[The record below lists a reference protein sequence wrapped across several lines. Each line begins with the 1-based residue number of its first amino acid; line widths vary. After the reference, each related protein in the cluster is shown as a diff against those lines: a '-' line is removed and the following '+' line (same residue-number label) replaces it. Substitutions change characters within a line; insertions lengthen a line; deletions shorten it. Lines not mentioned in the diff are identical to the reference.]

1 MTHVVVVGGGI
12 TGLAAARRLVAA
24 GLAVTVLEASPR
36 WGGKLAPLWLDG
48 VRLDAGAESIL
59 ARRPEGPA
67 LLDNLGLVDRLVHPT
82 AARPAL
88 LVGGELRRMP
98 RSVLGVP
105 VDLSELKGL
114 LSSAGYLR
122 ATAEPAV
129 PAPGLLEDVAIGGVV
144 DERFGAE
151 VTDRLL
157 EPLLGGVYAGNTREL
172 SFQAISPDLYTSY
185 RQGGSLLHHAAALA
199 RPDDGRPVFLG
210 LLGGVSRLIDVLV
223 ANLERSGA
231 VLATRTAVR
240 SLERDHD
247 RFRLT
252 CGPTQDTETIEAD
265 AVLLAAPG
273 GPTGRLLAD
282 LDPTGRQLAEVPYA
296 SVAIVTVVVRGLDE
310 RGSGVLVPP
319 GELPTIKALT
329 YSGTKWEWVAE
340 RAAGVWGSGVE
351 VVRLSVGRQGEAA
364 VLQVDDA
371 TLLRRTFAEAGRIP
385 GWAQAELVTGAV
397 SRWGGGLPQYRV
409 GHHSMVSRIRQSLT
423 SVPGLAVA
431 GAAFDGV
438 GIAACLGSAYLAVDK
453 ITRDL
458 GQSAR
463 GRIEA

>member
-1 MTHVVVVGGGI
+1 MTHVAVVGGGI
-12 TGLAAARRLVAA
+12 TGLTAARRLVAA
-24 GLAVTVLEASPR
+24 GLAVTVLETSPR

-67 LLDNLGLVDRLVHPT
+67 LLDGLGLVDRLVHPT

-105 VDLSELKGL
+105 VDLDELKGL

-172 SFQAISPDLYTSY
+172 SFQAISPELYARY
-185 RQGGSLLHHAAALA
+185 REGGSLLHHAAALA

-240 SLERDHD
+240 SLERNHD

-252 CGPTQDTETIEAD
+252 CGPTQESETIDAD

-273 GPTGRLLAD
+273 GTTGRLLAD
-282 LDPTGRQLAEVPYA
+282 LDLTGRQLAEVPYA
-296 SVAIVTVVVRGLDE
+296 SVAIVTVVVRGLDQ

-340 RAAGVWGSGVE
+340 RAAAVWGSGVE

-458 GQSAR
+458 GQGAR
-463 GRIEA
+463 GRIGA